1 MNGTLSAV
9 TALLLTGL
17 PLSWVQLYRLQRL
30 KWDSYDA
37 VDGAMLIGIVGSI
50 AYFGGVWLFHTVAAG
65 LPATAQ
71 LAYGVSAAAVAAG
84 YVALVSPELRDH
96 AL

>member
-1 MNGTLSAV
+1 MNGTLTAV

-30 KWDSYDA
+30 KWHRPDSADLAGFVA
-37 VDGAMLIGIVGSI
+37 VFGSA
-50 AYFGGVWLFHTVAAG
+50 AYSGGVWLFHTSAAG

-71 LAYGVSAAAVAAG
+71 FAYGIAAGAVAAG
-84 YVALVSPELRDH
+84 YIALLSPELRDH